1 MLMSHSYTQVTL
13 ITWFLGNKLMAT
25 KVPDLSHTHDPCMS
39 IPRSHASP
47 SKIRDVDYIPCFFSL
62 SPIHTHIYLVNQP
75 CVHVRGASSMLHSLQ
90 DKLQFLLSMVE
101 LEQFSADPAM
111 LLQAQIWVCV
121 LCVAPGSQEHDSPYG
136 VLGGRAA
143 AVGATAR
150 FTGRRCGGGGAVGA
164 PEFLT
169 EGLLDLV
176 SPGALPGRQLRG
188 FHGRQKKILSYST
201 ETVVV

>member
-1 MLMSHSYTQVTL
+1 MSHSYTQVPL
-13 ITWFLGNKLMAT
+13 ITWFLENKLMAT
-25 KVPDLSHTHDPCMS
+25 KVPDLSH

-90 DKLQFLLSMVE
+90 DKLQFLLSMV
-101 LEQFSADPAM
+101 EQFSADPAM

-188 FHGRQKKILSYST
+188 FHGRLLPVLSK
-201 ETVVV
+201 ENPIALKRW

>member
-1 MLMSHSYTQVTL
+1 M
-13 ITWFLGNKLMAT
+13 
-25 KVPDLSHTHDPCMS
+25 
-39 IPRSHASP
+39 
-47 SKIRDVDYIPCFFSL
+47 
-62 SPIHTHIYLVNQP
+62 YLVH
-75 CVHVRGASSMLHSLQ
+75 VHVHVHGASSKLHNLQ
-90 DKLQFLLSMVE
+90 DKLRFFYGSVLCRSDQDMAT
-101 LEQFSADPAM
+101 QAAM
-111 LLQAQIWVCV
+111 LLQTQISVCV

-150 FTGRRCGGGGAVGA
+150 FARRPGRRCGGSAVGA

-188 FHGRQKKILSYST
+188 FHGWLAALLPCQKTKNSYRLQQWMHEAKQPESVCA
-201 ETVVV
+201 EKWE

>member
-1 MLMSHSYTQVTL
+1 MFVVQAACSIVYKTSSSSFYV
-13 ITWFLGNKLMAT
+13 W
-25 KVPDLSHTHDPCMS
+25 LS
-39 IPRSHASP
+39 
-47 SKIRDVDYIPCFFSL
+47 
-62 SPIHTHIYLVNQP
+62 
-75 CVHVRGASSMLHSLQ
+75 SS
-90 DKLQFLLSMVE
+90 
-101 LEQFSADPAM
+101 
-111 LLQAQIWVCV
+111 LQAQIWVCV

>member
-1 MLMSHSYTQVTL
+1 MHEHPKISC
-13 ITWFLGNKLMAT
+13 
-25 KVPDLSHTHDPCMS
+25 LSIQDQRRRWTTYL
-39 IPRSHASP
+39 
-47 SKIRDVDYIPCFFSL
+47 VFFSL
-62 SPIHTHIYLVNQP
+62 PHPHPYIYLVNQP

-90 DKLQFLLSMVE
+90 DKLQFLLSMV
-101 LEQFSADPAM
+101 EQFSADPAM

-136 VLGGRAA
+136 VLGGRAT